1 MLHFLAK
8 RESMVT
14 LVILDGFGLNK
25 SRFGNAIK
33 ASGTPY
39 LNKLI
44 KKYPHSKLEA
54 SGNAV
59 GLPAGQMGNSEVGH
73 LTLGAGRVILQ
84 NLEKIDRAIED
95 ESFFSRPNLLK
106 AFDHAEKNNS
116 SLHVMGLLSDGGV
129 HSHINHLFAI
139 LEAAEARGL
148 KKVYVHAITDGRDTG
163 TTAGQYYISD
173 LEEFIADK
181 SAKIASVCG
190 RVYTMDRERRFDRLQ
205 KGYDL
210 LVSGKGEK
218 FSSAEEAVK
227 SNYSRGKTDE
237 FIEPA
242 IIDKKGLIKD
252 GDSVIFFNFR
262 SDRAREISFAITDP
276 NFKEFKTKK
285 FKNLLFTSMESYDE
299 KLKNVSVIFPPE
311 KIEDNL
317 SAIISTA
324 GMKQFHIAETTK
336 YAHVTFFFNG
346 TIEEPYPGEE
356 RKLIESIE
364 TTDFAPF
371 PKMRAV
377 EITESAIEAIA
388 KSEYDFVLINY
399 SNTDMIGHTGN
410 FNSAKEASACVDK
423 QAYAVA
429 LATLM
434 VGGTC
439 IITADHGNAELMYDK
454 FGQPITTHTTNKVPV
469 IIVSAK
475 KHKIKNKKGSIA
487 NIAPTV
493 LKLLGL
499 DIPSDMKKPLI

>member
-1 MLHFLAK
+1 
-8 RESMVT
+8 MVT
-14 LVILDGFGLNK
+14 LVILDGFGINK
-25 SRFGNAIK
+25 KRFGNAIK

-39 LNKLI
+39 LKKLM
-44 KKYPHSKLEA
+44 KKYPHTSLEA

-59 GLPAGQMGNSEVGH
+59 GLPAGKMGNSEVGH

-84 NLEKIDRAIED
+84 NLEKIDRAIAD
-95 ESFFSRPNLLK
+95 ESFFVLPNLLK
-106 AFDHAEKNNS
+106 AFNHAEKNGS
-116 SLHVMGLLSDGGV
+116 ALHVMGLLSDGGV

-139 LEAAEARGL
+139 LKAAEERGL
-148 KKVYVHAITDGRDTG
+148 KKVFVHVITDGRDTG
-163 TTAGQYYISD
+163 INHGQYFISD
-173 LEEFIADK
+173 LEDQIAGTH
-181 SAKIASVCG
+181 ARIATVCG
-190 RVYTMDRERRFDRLQ
+190 RIFTMDREQRYDRLK

-210 LVSGKGEK
+210 ITAGKGEE
-218 FSSAEEAVK
+218 FSSASEAVK
-227 SNYSRGKTDE
+227 ASYANGKTDE
-237 FIEPA
+237 FIEPCT
-242 IIDKKGLIKD
+242 IDKNGLIKD

-262 SDRAREISFAITDP
+262 SDRAREISFALTDP

-317 SAIISTA
+317 SAIISKA
-324 GMKQFHIAETTK
+324 GKKQFHIAETTK

-346 TIEEPYPGEE
+346 TIEEPYPGED

-364 TTDFAPF
+364 TTDFAPY

-388 KSEYDFVLINY
+388 KNEYDFVLINY

-410 FNSAKEASACVDK
+410 FNSAKEAAACVDK

-454 FGQPITTHTTNKVPV
+454 FGNPITTHTTNKVPAV
-469 IIVSAK
+469 IVSAK

-493 LKLLGL
+493 LKLLNL
-499 DIPSDMKKPLI
+499 QIPQHMEKPLI